1 MLKPQLQTYTN
12 IKGDTKVVALRTTDT
27 HGPSQNSQK
36 ESSGYVR
43 QSLHKGYKLKVS
55 LLHKCLKC

>member
-12 IKGDTKVVALRTTDT
+12 IKGDTKVIALRATDT

-43 QSLHKGYKLKVS
+43 QSLHEGYKLKVS